1 MQEQHGEAD
10 APRTTPPPVAPLDPV
25 APCVSVLMPCRNAGP
40 FLDEAID
47 SALADPRVLE
57 LLIADGSSDDGS
69 LERIEQRCRQERRVR
84 LVSRADH
91 GPADALNRAWP
102 HARGTVIGWLNADDR
117 YTPGSPSRAVAAL
130 AAHPHWLMVYGE
142 GEHINAEGQPL
153 DRYPTRPPQVGLA
166 GFRDYCFLCQPTV
179 FWRRSLSV
187 LLGPWNASLRCAFDF
202 EYWLRAFAAVPGR
215 IGQLPDLQAQ
225 SRCHATTLSET
236 QTGQAVLEATRLQA
250 TFLSDPSP
258 HILLAYAAEV
268 LAGTTAPPPGI
279 TAQEHLK
286 ELLQELRPHLS
297 KHLWRAVLEHLPA
310 VAGNLQS

>member
-1 MQEQHGEAD
+1 
-10 APRTTPPPVAPLDPV
+10 
-25 APCVSVLMPCRNAGP
+25 MPCRNAGP

-47 SALADPRVLE
+47 SALADPQVLE
-57 LLIADGSSDDGS
+57 LLIADGSSEDGS
-69 LERIEQRCRQERRVR
+69 LQRIEERCRQERRLR
-84 LVSRADH
+84 LVSRRDQ

-117 YTPGSPSRAVAAL
+117 YTPGAPSRAVAAL
-130 AAHPHWLMVYGE
+130 AAHPRWLMVYGE
-142 GEHINAEGQPL
+142 GEHIDAAGHRL

-179 FWRRSLSV
+179 FWRRSLGV

-202 EYWLRAFAAVPGR
+202 EYWLRAFCAVPGR
-215 IGQLPDLQAQ
+215 IGHLHELQAQ
-225 SRCHATTLSET
+225 SRRHAATLSQT

-268 LAGTTAPPPGI
+268 LEGSTAPPAGI
-279 TAQEHLK
+279 SAEQHLAS
-286 ELLQELRPHLS
+286 LLQELRPHLS
-297 KHLWRAVLEHLPA
+297 APLWHAVLEQLPA
-310 VAGNLQS
+310 LASNLQP